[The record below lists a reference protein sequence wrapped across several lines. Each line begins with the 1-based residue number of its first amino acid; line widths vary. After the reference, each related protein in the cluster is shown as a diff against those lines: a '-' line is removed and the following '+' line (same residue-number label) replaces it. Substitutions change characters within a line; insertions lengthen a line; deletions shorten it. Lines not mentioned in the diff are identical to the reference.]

1 MLFEILTQHNLS
13 ELYDKKKR
21 FEEQKDLDSDPLI
34 RYCPK
39 AGCGKY
45 IKAKDENDVH
55 LKCQHCD
62 TEVCFKCRGEWHEG
76 KTCDEAM

>member
-1 MLFEILTQHNLS
+1 MTKLICFDYECGKVISDVMLFEILTQHNLS

-34 RYCPK
+34 RWCPK
-39 AGCGKY
+39 AGCGKC

-55 LKCQHCD
+55 L
-62 TEVCFKCRGEWHEG
+62 
-76 KTCDEAM
+76 TC